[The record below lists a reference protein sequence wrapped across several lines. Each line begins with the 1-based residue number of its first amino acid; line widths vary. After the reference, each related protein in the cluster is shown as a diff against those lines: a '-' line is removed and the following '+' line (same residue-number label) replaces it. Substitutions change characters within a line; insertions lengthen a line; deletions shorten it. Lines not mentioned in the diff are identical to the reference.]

1 MHDREYQMPVVDVAD
16 LRQCLIDTHCN
27 LQSIVDSAIDEW
39 RKRFQVCCV
48 NEKES
53 QLNSLV
59 VIFRLKCTPAVCTHW
74 IFFLI
79 FRLGKPRC
87 HCAPDHLFCISEI
100 DSHFISIRPV

>member
-59 VIFRLKCTPAVCTHW
+59 VIFRLKCTQLVVQSYKLD
-74 IFFLI
+74 IFFILWN
-79 FRLGKPRC
+79 GN
-87 HCAPDHLFCISEI
+87 
-100 DSHFISIRPV
+100 V